1 MSLRILAN
9 KYLCLRR
16 IYCLNNQDTR
26 EPNGERDKL
35 YRVSQDLRAILQ
47 DLIPE
52 LMLSQKR
59 HIHMGPI
66 CNGSGVMRF
75 YSTVNKLERKEEHCV
90 FIEICCYVSSYRF
103 AVQHSS
109 KLFKVSSICLDT
121 FSDLCDQTTWN
132 LTKHCGIVDASCS
145 AENSLE

>member
-1 MSLRILAN
+1 M
-9 KYLCLRR
+9 
-16 IYCLNNQDTR
+16 R

-52 LMLSQKR
+52 LMLSQKH

-66 CNGSGVMRF
+66 GNSSGVMRF

-90 FIEICCYVSSYRF
+90 FNEI
-103 AVQHSS
+103 
-109 KLFKVSSICLDT
+109 
-121 FSDLCDQTTWN
+121 
-132 LTKHCGIVDASCS
+132 SC
-145 AENSLE
+145 